1 MFLKIQ
7 IAENYKNK
15 NFMIINKPFF
25 NQKGY
30 HYKQTTTKTKR
41 RVISNKTTNANI
53 LSNYFLSITK

>member
-1 MFLKIQ
+1 
-7 IAENYKNK
+7 
-15 NFMIINKPFF
+15 MIINKPFF

-41 RVISNKTTNANI
+41 RVISSKTTNANI